1 MSTPYAMLG
10 LVWKGEL
17 KFMNKQ
23 AEKKEKITA
32 LYCRLSQD
40 DGREGESNS
49 ISNQKEILLQY
60 AKQHGFLHPEFF
72 IDDGVSGTTFA
83 RPDFQRMQRMA
94 ENGEIATVI
103 VKDLSRFGRNY
114 LEVGKYLE
122 ITYPTL
128 GIRFIAIQ
136 ENVDTMNNTGTEMM
150 PFNNIF
156 NEWYAAQTSK
166 KIRAVQKA
174 KADNGERVSASIPY
188 GYKKSPDNPKQWIVD
203 EPAAE
208 IVRYIYRLCIDGLGP
223 SQIAKRLRA
232 ERILSPT
239 AYFESIGKPTA
250 NPTPSDPCRW
260 CSDTVQ
266 RILDNKQYT
275 GCTINFMSSMISYKI
290 RKRIPNDESQWQ
302 IIPNTQEAIV
312 DETTWERVQELRK
325 NRRRNT
331 ATGRESIFSGLVYC
345 ADCGSKLYFCASK
358 SINENQ
364 EFYRCAAYKENTGTC
379 SIHYIR
385 DVVLKQLVLETIQKV
400 AEFVQGFEPVFI
412 YLFAKKNAEGKEKNI
427 RTMKAKAEQSKK
439 RIAEIDKLIE
449 RIYTDNVN
457 GKISDERFSIM
468 SANFETEQK
477 ELRESLVELE
487 QSIIATETEK
497 VDVKRFLET
506 IRKCTDLKEL
516 TPTIVNTLIKRIE
529 VHNSAKIDGVKRV
542 PIDIYFTAVGLV
554 SIPDEKEMLQLI
566 EELKANPLKSA

>member
-1 MSTPYAMLG
+1 M
-10 LVWKGEL
+10 K
-17 KFMNKQ
+17 KQ
-23 AEKKEKITA
+23 PEKKEKITA

-72 IDDGVSGTTFA
+72 VDDGVSGTTFM
-83 RPDFQRMQRMA
+83 RPDFQRMQKMA
-94 ENGEIATVI
+94 ENGEIATII

-156 NEWYAAQTSK
+156 NEWFAAQTSK

-188 GYKKSPDNPKQWIVD
+188 GYKKSPDNPKQWIID

-208 IVRYIYRLCIDGLGP
+208 VVRYIYKMCLEGLGP
-223 SQIAKRLRA
+223 TQIAKRLRA
-232 ERILSPT
+232 EKILCPT
-239 AYFESIGKPTA
+239 AYFESVGKATA
-250 NPTPSDPCRW
+250 NKTPSDPYRW
-260 CSDTVQ
+260 CGDTTK
-266 RILDNKQYT
+266 RIIDNRQYT
-275 GCTINFMSSMISYKI
+275 GCTINFKSSMISYKI
-290 RKRIPNDESQWQ
+290 HKRLPNDESEWQ
-302 IIPNTQEAIV
+302 IIPNTQEAII

-331 ATGRESIFSGLVYC
+331 ATGRESIFSGLIYC

-358 SINENQ
+358 SITEKQ

-385 DVVLKQLVLETIQKV
+385 DIVLRQLVLETIQKV
-400 AEFVQGFEPVFI
+400 AEFVQGFEPVFV
-412 YLFAKKNAEGKEKNI
+412 YLFAKKNAEGREKNI
-427 RTMKAKAEQSKK
+427 RAMKLKADQSKK
-439 RIAEIDKLIE
+439 RIAELDKLIE
-449 RIYTDNVN
+449 RIYTDNVM
-457 GKISDERFSIM
+457 GKISDERFAIM
-468 SANFETEQK
+468 SANFEAEQK
-477 ELRESLVELE
+477 ELRESLSNLE
-487 QSIIATETEK
+487 QSIIDTETEK
-497 VDVKRFLET
+497 VDIKRFLET
-506 IRKCTDLKEL
+506 IRECTDLKEL
-516 TPTIVNTLIKRIE
+516 TPAIVNTLIKRIE
-529 VHNSAKIDGVKRV
+529 VHNSIMVDGVKRV
-542 PIDIYFTAVGLV
+542 PIDIHFTAVGLI
-554 SIPDEKEMLQLI
+554 SLPDEKELLELI
-566 EELKANPLKSA
+566 EEIKANPLKSA

>member
-1 MSTPYAMLG
+1 MA
-10 LVWKGEL
+10 
-17 KFMNKQ
+17 KQ
-23 AEKKEKITA
+23 AEKREKITA

-49 ISNQKEILLQY
+49 ISNQKEILMQY
-60 AKQHGFLHPEFF
+60 AKQHGFLHHEFF

-94 ENGEIATVI
+94 ENGQIATII

-166 KIRAVQKA
+166 KIRAVQKV

-188 GYKKSPDNPKQWIVD
+188 GYKKSPDNPKQWIID

-208 IVRYIYRLCIDGLGP
+208 VVRYIYKLCLEGLGP
-223 SQIAKRLRA
+223 TQIAKRLRA
-232 ERILSPT
+232 EKILCPT
-239 AYFESIGKPTA
+239 AYFASVGKATA
-250 NPTPSDPCRW
+250 NKTPSDPYRW
-260 CSDTVQ
+260 CGDTTK
-266 RILDNKQYT
+266 RIIDNRQYT
-275 GCTINFMSSMISYKI
+275 GCTINFKSSMISYKI
-290 RKRIPNDESQWQ
+290 HKRLPNDEREWQ
-302 IIPNTQEAIV
+302 IIPNTQEAII

-325 NRRRNT
+325 NRRQNT

-358 SINENQ
+358 SITEKQ

-385 DVVLKQLVLETIQKV
+385 DIVLRQLVLETIQKV
-400 AEFVQGFEPVFI
+400 AEFVQGFEPVFV
-412 YLFAKKNAEGKEKNI
+412 YLFAKKNAEGREKNI
-427 RTMKAKAEQSKK
+427 RAMKLKAEQSKK
-439 RIAEIDKLIE
+439 RIAELDKLIE
-449 RIYTDNVN
+449 RIYTDNVMA
-457 GKISDERFSIM
+457 KISDERFAIM
-468 SANFETEQK
+468 SNNFETEQK
-477 ELRESLVELE
+477 QLREALTEIE
-487 QSIIATETEK
+487 QSIVVAETEK
-497 VDVKRFLET
+497 VDMKRFLET
-506 IRKCTDLKEL
+506 IRECTELKEL
-516 TPTIVNTLIKRIE
+516 TPAIVNTLIKRIE
-529 VHNSAKIDGVKRV
+529 VHNSIVVDGVKRV
-542 PIDIYFTAVGLV
+542 PIDIHFTAVGLI
-554 SIPDEKEMLQLI
+554 SLPDEKELLELI
-566 EELKANPLKSA
+566 EEIKANPLKSA

>member
-1 MSTPYAMLG
+1 MA
-10 LVWKGEL
+10 
-17 KFMNKQ
+17 KQ

-72 IDDGVSGTTFA
+72 IDDGVSGTTFM
-83 RPDFQRMQRMA
+83 RPDFQRMQKMA
-94 ENGEIATVI
+94 ENGEIATII

-188 GYKKSPDNPKQWIVD
+188 GYKKSPDNPKQWIID

-208 IVRYIYRLCIDGLGP
+208 VVRYIYKLCLEGLGP
-223 SQIAKRLRA
+223 TQIAKRLRA
-232 ERILSPT
+232 EKILCPT
-239 AYFESIGKPTA
+239 AYFESVGKATS
-250 NPTPSDPCRW
+250 NKTPSDPYRW
-260 CSDTVQ
+260 CGDTTK
-266 RILDNKQYT
+266 RIIDNKQYT

-290 RKRIPNDESQWQ
+290 HKRLPNDESEWQ
-302 IIPNTQEAIV
+302 IIPNTQEAIIN
-312 DETTWERVQELRK
+312 ETTWERVQELRK

-345 ADCGSKLYFCASK
+345 ADCGSKLYFCAAK
-358 SINENQ
+358 SITDKQ

-385 DVVLKQLVLETIQKV
+385 DIVLRQLVLETIQKV
-400 AEFVQGFEPVFI
+400 AEFVQGFEPVFV
-412 YLFAKKNAEGKEKNI
+412 YLFAKKNAEGREKNI
-427 RTMKAKAEQSKK
+427 RAMKLKAEQSKK
-439 RIAEIDKLIE
+439 RIVELDKLIE
-449 RIYTDNVN
+449 RIYTDNVM
-457 GKISDERFSIM
+457 GKISDERFAIM
-468 SANFETEQK
+468 STNFEAEQK
-477 ELRESLVELE
+477 ELREALTEIE
-487 QSIIATETEK
+487 QSIVVAETEK
-497 VDVKRFLET
+497 VDMKRFLET
-506 IRKCTDLKEL
+506 IRECTDLKEL
-516 TPTIVNTLIKRIE
+516 TPAIVNTLIKRIE
-529 VHNSAKIDGVKRV
+529 VHNSIIVDGVKRV
-542 PIDIYFTAVGLV
+542 PIDIHFTAVGLI
-554 SIPDEKEMLQLI
+554 SLPDEKELLELI
-566 EELKANPLKSA
+566 EEIKANPLKSA

>member
-1 MSTPYAMLG
+1 MA
-10 LVWKGEL
+10 
-17 KFMNKQ
+17 KQ

-49 ISNQKEILLQY
+49 ISNQKEILMQY

-94 ENGEIATVI
+94 ENGQIATII

-188 GYKKSPDNPKQWIVD
+188 GYKKSPDNPKQWIID

-208 IVRYIYRLCIDGLGP
+208 VVRYIYKLCLEGLGP
-223 SQIAKRLRA
+223 TQIAKRLHT
-232 ERILSPT
+232 EKILCPT
-239 AYFESIGKPTA
+239 AYFESVGKATA
-250 NPTPSDPCRW
+250 NKTPPDPYRW
-260 CSDTVQ
+260 CGDTTK
-266 RILDNKQYT
+266 RIIDNRQYT
-275 GCTINFMSSMISYKI
+275 GCTINFKSSMISYKI
-290 RKRIPNDESQWQ
+290 HKRLPNDESEWQ
-302 IIPNTQEAIV
+302 IIPNTQEAII

-358 SINENQ
+358 SITEKQ

-385 DVVLKQLVLETIQKV
+385 DIVLRQLVLETIQKV

-412 YLFAKKNAEGKEKNI
+412 YLFAKKNAEGREKNI
-427 RTMKAKAEQSKK
+427 RAMKLKAEQSKK
-439 RIAEIDKLIE
+439 RIAELDKLIE
-449 RIYTDNVN
+449 RIYTDNVM
-457 GKISDERFSIM
+457 GKISDERFAIM
-468 SANFETEQK
+468 SANFEAEQK

-487 QSIIATETEK
+487 QAITNAETEK
-497 VDVKRFLET
+497 VDMKRFLET
-506 IRKCTDLKEL
+506 IRECTDLKEL
-516 TPTIVNTLIKRIE
+516 TPAIVNTLIKRIE
-529 VHNSAKIDGVKRV
+529 VHNSIVVDGVKRV
-542 PIDIYFTAVGLV
+542 PIDIHFTAVGLI
-554 SIPDEKEMLQLI
+554 SLPDEKELLELI
-566 EELKANPLKSA
+566 EEIKANPLKSA

>member
-1 MSTPYAMLG
+1 MQCSASLERRIKMA
-10 LVWKGEL
+10 
-17 KFMNKQ
+17 KQ
-23 AEKKEKITA
+23 AEKKEKLTA

-49 ISNQKEILLQY
+49 ISNQKEILIQY

-72 IDDGVSGTTFA
+72 IDDGVSGTTFM
-83 RPDFQRMQRMA
+83 RPDFQRMQKMA
-94 ENGEIATVI
+94 ENGEIATII

-174 KADNGERVSASIPY
+174 KADKGERVSASIPY
-188 GYKKSPDNPKQWIVD
+188 GYKKSPDNPKQWIID

-208 IVRYIYRLCIDGLGP
+208 VVRYIYQLCLDGLGP
-223 SQIAKRLRA
+223 TQIAKRLRA
-232 ERILSPT
+232 EKILCPT

-250 NPTPSDPCRW
+250 NKVPSDPYRW
-260 CSDTVQ
+260 CGDTTK
-266 RILDNKQYT
+266 RIIDNRQYT
-275 GCTINFMSSMISYKI
+275 GCTINFMSSLISYKVH
-290 RKRIPNDESQWQ
+290 KRIPNDKSEWQ
-302 IIPNTQEAIV
+302 IIPNTQEAII

-325 NRRRNT
+325 SRRRNT

-358 SINENQ
+358 SITEKQ

-385 DVVLKQLVLETIQKV
+385 DIVLRQLVLETIQKV
-400 AEFVQGFEPVFI
+400 AEFVQGFEPVFV
-412 YLFAKKNAEGKEKNI
+412 YLFAKKNAEGREKNI
-427 RTMKAKAEQSKK
+427 RAMKLKAEQSKK
-439 RIAEIDKLIE
+439 RIGELDKLIE
-449 RIYTDNVN
+449 RIYTDNVM
-457 GKISDERFSIM
+457 GKISDERFAIM
-468 SANFETEQK
+468 SANFEAEQK
-477 ELRESLVELE
+477 ELREALTEIE
-487 QSIIATETEK
+487 QSIVVAETEK
-497 VDVKRFLET
+497 VDMKRFLET
-506 IRKCTDLKEL
+506 IRECTDLKEL
-516 TPTIVNTLIKRIE
+516 TPAIVNTLIKRIE
-529 VHNSAKIDGVKRV
+529 VHNSVMVDGVKRV
-542 PIDIYFTAVGLV
+542 PIDIHFTAVGLI
-554 SIPDEKEMLQLI
+554 SLPNEKELLELI
-566 EELKANPLKSA
+566 EEIKANPLKSA

>member
-1 MSTPYAMLG
+1 MLG
-10 LVWKGEL
+10 LVWEGEL
-17 KFMNKQ
+17 TKMKKQ
-23 AEKKEKITA
+23 TEKKEKITA

-49 ISNQKEILLQY
+49 ISNQKEILMQY

-94 ENGEIATVI
+94 ENGQIATII

-188 GYKKSPDNPKQWIVD
+188 GYKKSPDNPKQWIID

-208 IVRYIYRLCIDGLGP
+208 IVRYIYKLCLEGLGP
-223 SQIAKRLRA
+223 TQIAKRLRA
-232 ERILSPT
+232 EKILCPT
-239 AYFESIGKPTA
+239 AYFESVGKATA
-250 NPTPSDPCRW
+250 NKTPSDPYRW
-260 CSDTVQ
+260 CGDTTK
-266 RILDNKQYT
+266 RIIDNRQYT
-275 GCTINFMSSMISYKI
+275 GCTINFKSSMISYKI
-290 RKRIPNDESQWQ
+290 HKRLPNDESEWQ
-302 IIPNTQEAIV
+302 IIPNTQEAII

-358 SINENQ
+358 SITDRQ

-385 DVVLKQLVLETIQKV
+385 DVVLRQLVLETIQKV
-400 AEFVQGFEPVFI
+400 AEFVQGFEPIFV
-412 YLFAKKNAEGKEKNI
+412 YLFAKKNAEGREKNI
-427 RTMKAKAEQSKK
+427 RTMKLKAEQSQK
-439 RIAEIDKLIE
+439 RIAELDKLIE
-449 RIYTDNVN
+449 RIYTDNVM
-457 GKISDERFSIM
+457 GKISDERFAIM
-468 SANFETEQK
+468 SANFEAEQK
-477 ELRESLVELE
+477 ELRENLSILE
-487 QSIIATETEK
+487 QSIIDAETEK
-497 VDVKRFLET
+497 VDMKRFLET
-506 IRKCTDLKEL
+506 IRECTDLKEL
-516 TPTIVNTLIKRIE
+516 TPAIVNTLIKRIE
-529 VHNSAKIDGVKRV
+529 VHNSIVVDGVKRV
-542 PIDIYFTAVGLV
+542 PVDIHFTAVGLI
-554 SIPDEKEMLQLI
+554 SLPNEKELLELI
-566 EELKANPLKSA
+566 EEIKANPLKSA

>member
-1 MSTPYAMLG
+1 MQCSANLERRIKMA
-10 LVWKGEL
+10 
-17 KFMNKQ
+17 KQ

-72 IDDGVSGTTFA
+72 VDDGVSGTTFM
-83 RPDFQRMQRMA
+83 RPDFQRMQKMA
-94 ENGEIATVI
+94 ENGEIATII

-156 NEWYAAQTSK
+156 NEWFAAQTSK

-174 KADNGERVSASIPY
+174 KSDNGERVSASIPY
-188 GYKKSPDNPKQWIVD
+188 GYKKSPDNPKQWIID

-208 IVRYIYRLCIDGLGP
+208 VVRYIYKLCLEGLGP
-223 SQIAKRLRA
+223 TQIAKRLRA
-232 ERILSPT
+232 EKILCPT
-239 AYFESIGKPTA
+239 AYFESVGKATA
-250 NPTPSDPCRW
+250 NKTPSDPYRW
-260 CSDTVQ
+260 CGDTTK
-266 RILDNKQYT
+266 RIIDNRQYT
-275 GCTINFMSSMISYKI
+275 GCTINFKSSMISYKI
-290 RKRIPNDESQWQ
+290 HKRLPNDESEWQ
-302 IIPNTQEAIV
+302 IIPNTQEAII

-358 SINENQ
+358 SITEKQ

-385 DVVLKQLVLETIQKV
+385 DIVLRQLVLETIQKV
-400 AEFVQGFEPVFI
+400 AEFVQGFEPVFV
-412 YLFAKKNAEGKEKNI
+412 YLFAKKNAEGREKNI
-427 RTMKAKAEQSKK
+427 RVMKIKAEQSQK
-439 RIAEIDKLIE
+439 RIAELDKLIE
-449 RIYTDNVN
+449 RIYTDNVM
-457 GKISDERFSIM
+457 GKISDERFAIM
-468 SANFETEQK
+468 SANFEAEQK

-487 QSIIATETEK
+487 QAITNAETEK
-497 VDVKRFLET
+497 VDMKRFLET
-506 IRKCTDLKEL
+506 IRECTDLKEL
-516 TPTIVNTLIKRIE
+516 TPAIVNTLIKRIE
-529 VHNSAKIDGVKRV
+529 VHNSIIVDGVKRV
-542 PIDIYFTAVGLV
+542 PIDIHFTAVGLI
-554 SIPDEKEMLQLI
+554 SLPAEKELLELI
-566 EELKANPLKSA
+566 EEIKANPLKSA

>member
-1 MSTPYAMLG
+1 MLG

-17 KFMNKQ
+17 TKMKKQ
-23 AEKKEKITA
+23 TEKKEKITA

-72 IDDGVSGTTFA
+72 VDDGISGTTFM
-83 RPDFQRMQRMA
+83 RPDFQRMQKMA
-94 ENGEIATVI
+94 ESGEISTII

-114 LEVGKYLE
+114 LEVGEYLE
-122 ITYPTL
+122 IKYPTL

-136 ENVDTMNNTGTEMM
+136 ENVDTFNDTGTEMM

-174 KADNGERVSASIPY
+174 KADKGERVSASIPY
-188 GYKKSPDNPKQWIVD
+188 GYKKSPDNPKQWIID

-208 IVRYIYRLCIDGLGP
+208 VVRYIYQLCLDGLGP
-223 SQIAKRLRA
+223 TQIAKRLRV
-232 ERILSPT
+232 EKILCPT

-250 NPTPSDPCRW
+250 NKVPSDPYKW
-260 CSDTVQ
+260 CGDTTK
-266 RILDNKQYT
+266 RIIDNRQYT
-275 GCTINFMSSMISYKI
+275 GCTINFMSSLISYKVH
-290 RKRIPNDESQWQ
+290 KRIPNDKSEWQ
-302 IIPNTQEAIV
+302 IIPNTQEAII

-325 NRRRNT
+325 SRRRNT

-358 SINENQ
+358 SITEKQ

-385 DVVLKQLVLETIQKV
+385 DIVLRQLVLETIQKV
-400 AEFVQGFEPVFI
+400 AEFVQGFEPVFV
-412 YLFAKKNAEGKEKNI
+412 YLFAKKNAEGREKNI
-427 RTMKAKAEQSKK
+427 RAMKLKAEQSKK
-439 RIAEIDKLIE
+439 RITELDKLIE
-449 RIYTDNVN
+449 RIYTDNVM
-457 GKISDERFSIM
+457 GKISDERFAIM

-477 ELRESLVELE
+477 ELREALTEIE
-487 QSIIATETEK
+487 QSIITAETEK
-497 VDVKRFLET
+497 VDMKRFLET
-506 IRKCTDLKEL
+506 IRECTDLKEL

-529 VHNSAKIDGVKRV
+529 VHNSIMVDGVKRV
-542 PIDIYFTAVGLV
+542 PIDIHFTAVGLI
-554 SIPDEKEMLQLI
+554 SLPNEKELLELI
-566 EELKANPLKSA
+566 EEIKENPLKSA

>member
-1 MSTPYAMLG
+1 M
-10 LVWKGEL
+10 K
-17 KFMNKQ
+17 KQ
-23 AEKKEKITA
+23 TEKKEKITA

-72 IDDGVSGTTFA
+72 VDDGISGTTFM
-83 RPDFQRMQRMA
+83 RPDFQRMQKMA
-94 ENGEIATVI
+94 ESGEISTII

-114 LEVGKYLE
+114 LEVGEYLE
-122 ITYPTL
+122 IKYPTL

-136 ENVDTMNNTGTEMM
+136 ENVDTFNDTGTEMM

-174 KADNGERVSASIPY
+174 KADKGERVSASIPY
-188 GYKKSPDNPKQWIVD
+188 GYKKSPDNPKQWIID

-208 IVRYIYRLCIDGLGP
+208 VVRYIYQLCLEGLGP
-223 SQIAKRLRA
+223 TQIAKRLRA
-232 ERILSPT
+232 EKILCPT

-250 NPTPSDPCRW
+250 NKVPSDPYKW
-260 CSDTVQ
+260 CGDTTK
-266 RILDNKQYT
+266 RIIDNRQYT
-275 GCTINFMSSMISYKI
+275 GCTINFMSSLISYKVH
-290 RKRIPNDESQWQ
+290 KRIPNDKSEWQ
-302 IIPNTQEAIV
+302 IIPNTQEAII

-325 NRRRNT
+325 SRRRNT

-358 SINENQ
+358 SITEKQ

-385 DVVLKQLVLETIQKV
+385 DIVLRQIVLETIQKV
-400 AEFVQGFEPVFI
+400 AEFVQGFEPVFV
-412 YLFAKKNAEGKEKNI
+412 YLFAKKNAEGRERNI
-427 RTMKAKAEQSKK
+427 RAMKQKAEQSKK
-439 RIAEIDKLIE
+439 RITELDKLIE
-449 RIYTDNVN
+449 RIYTDNVM
-457 GKISDERFSIM
+457 GKISDERFAIM

-477 ELRESLVELE
+477 ELREALTEIE
-487 QSIIATETEK
+487 QSIVTAETEK
-497 VDVKRFLET
+497 VDMKRFLET
-506 IRKCTDLKEL
+506 IRECTDLKEL

-529 VHNSAKIDGVKRV
+529 VHNSIMVDRVKRV
-542 PIDIYFTAVGLV
+542 PIDIHFTAVGLI
-554 SIPDEKEMLQLI
+554 SLPNEKELLELI
-566 EELKANPLKSA
+566 EEIKANPLKSA

>member
-1 MSTPYAMLG
+1 MQCSASLERRIKMA
-10 LVWKGEL
+10 
-17 KFMNKQ
+17 KQ

-49 ISNQKEILLQY
+49 ISNQKEILMQY

-94 ENGEIATVI
+94 ENGQIATII

-128 GIRFIAIQ
+128 EIRFIAIQ

-188 GYKKSPDNPKQWIVD
+188 GYKKSPDNPKQWIID

-208 IVRYIYRLCIDGLGP
+208 VVRYIYKLCLEGLGP
-223 SQIAKRLRA
+223 TQIAKRLRA
-232 ERILSPT
+232 EKILCPT
-239 AYFESIGKPTA
+239 AYFESVGKATA
-250 NPTPSDPCRW
+250 NKTPSDPYRW
-260 CSDTVQ
+260 CGDTTK
-266 RILDNKQYT
+266 RIIDNRQYT
-275 GCTINFMSSMISYKI
+275 GCTINFKSSMISYKI
-290 RKRIPNDESQWQ
+290 HKRLPNDESEWQ
-302 IIPNTQEAIV
+302 IIPNTQEAII

-358 SINENQ
+358 SITEKQ

-385 DVVLKQLVLETIQKV
+385 DIVLRQLVLETIQKV
-400 AEFVQGFEPVFI
+400 AEFVQGFEPVFV
-412 YLFAKKNAEGKEKNI
+412 YLFAKKNAEGREKNI
-427 RTMKAKAEQSKK
+427 RAMKLKAEQSKK
-439 RIAEIDKLIE
+439 RIAELDKLIE
-449 RIYTDNVN
+449 RIYTDNVM
-457 GKISDERFSIM
+457 GKISDERFAIM
-468 SANFETEQK
+468 SNNFETEQK
-477 ELRESLVELE
+477 QLREALTEIE
-487 QSIIATETEK
+487 QSIVVAETEK
-497 VDVKRFLET
+497 VDMKRFLET
-506 IRKCTDLKEL
+506 IRECTDLKEL
-516 TPTIVNTLIKRIE
+516 TPAIVNTLIKRIE
-529 VHNSAKIDGVKRV
+529 VHNSIVVDGVKRV
-542 PIDIYFTAVGLV
+542 PIDIHFTAVGLI
-554 SIPDEKEMLQLI
+554 SLPDEKELLELI
-566 EELKANPLKSA
+566 EEIKANPLKSA

>member
-1 MSTPYAMLG
+1 MLG
-10 LVWKGEL
+10 LVWEGEL
-17 KFMNKQ
+17 TKMKKQ
-23 AEKKEKITA
+23 TEKKEKITA

-72 IDDGVSGTTFA
+72 VDDGVSGTTFM
-83 RPDFQRMQRMA
+83 RPDFQRMQKMA
-94 ENGEIATVI
+94 ENGEIATII

-156 NEWYAAQTSK
+156 NEWFAAQTSK

-188 GYKKSPDNPKQWIVD
+188 GYKKSPDNPKQWIID

-208 IVRYIYRLCIDGLGP
+208 VVRYIYKLCLEGLGP
-223 SQIAKRLRA
+223 TQIAKRLRA
-232 ERILSPT
+232 EKILCPT
-239 AYFESIGKPTA
+239 AYFESVGKATA
-250 NPTPSDPCRW
+250 NKTPSDPYRW
-260 CSDTVQ
+260 CGDTTK
-266 RILDNKQYT
+266 RIIDNRQYT
-275 GCTINFMSSMISYKI
+275 GCTINFKSSMISYKI
-290 RKRIPNDESQWQ
+290 HKRLPNDESEWQ
-302 IIPNTQEAIV
+302 IIPNTQEAII

-358 SINENQ
+358 SITEKQ

-385 DVVLKQLVLETIQKV
+385 DIVLRQLVLETIQKV
-400 AEFVQGFEPVFI
+400 AEFVQGFEPVFV
-412 YLFAKKNAEGKEKNI
+412 YLFAKKNAEGREKNI
-427 RTMKAKAEQSKK
+427 RAMKLKAEQSKK
-439 RIAEIDKLIE
+439 RITELDKLIE
-449 RIYTDNVN
+449 RIYTDNVM
-457 GKISDERFSIM
+457 GKISDERFAIM
-468 SANFETEQK
+468 SANFEAEQK
-477 ELRESLVELE
+477 ELREALTEIE
-487 QSIIATETEK
+487 QSIITAETEK
-497 VDVKRFLET
+497 VDMKRFLET
-506 IRKCTDLKEL
+506 IRECTDLKEL

-529 VHNSAKIDGVKRV
+529 VHNSIMVDGVKRV
-542 PIDIYFTAVGLV
+542 PIDIHFTAVGLI
-554 SIPDEKEMLQLI
+554 SLPNEKELLELI
-566 EELKANPLKSA
+566 EEIKENPLKSA

>member
-1 MSTPYAMLG
+1 MQCSASLERRIKMA
-10 LVWKGEL
+10 
-17 KFMNKQ
+17 KQ
-23 AEKKEKITA
+23 AEKKEKLTA

-49 ISNQKEILLQY
+49 ISNQKEILMQY

-72 IDDGVSGTTFA
+72 IDDGVSGTTFM
-83 RPDFQRMQRMA
+83 RPDFQRMQKMA
-94 ENGEIATVI
+94 ENGEIATII

-188 GYKKSPDNPKQWIVD
+188 GYKKSPDNPKQWIID

-208 IVRYIYRLCIDGLGP
+208 VVRYIYKLCLEGLGP
-223 SQIAKRLRA
+223 TQIAKRLRA
-232 ERILSPT
+232 EKILCPT
-239 AYFESIGKPTA
+239 AYFESVGKATA
-250 NPTPSDPCRW
+250 NKTPSDPYRW
-260 CSDTVQ
+260 CGDTTK
-266 RILDNKQYT
+266 RIIDNRQYT
-275 GCTINFMSSMISYKI
+275 GCTINFKSSMISYKI
-290 RKRIPNDESQWQ
+290 HKRLPNDESEWQ
-302 IIPNTQEAIV
+302 IIPNTQEAII

-358 SINENQ
+358 SITEKQ

-385 DVVLKQLVLETIQKV
+385 DIVLRQLVLETIQQV
-400 AEFVQGFEPVFI
+400 AEFVQGFEPVFV
-412 YLFAKKNAEGKEKNI
+412 YLFAKKNAEGREKNI
-427 RTMKAKAEQSKK
+427 RAMKLKAEQSKK
-439 RIAEIDKLIE
+439 RIAELDKLIE
-449 RIYTDNVN
+449 RIYTDNVM
-457 GKISDERFSIM
+457 GKISDERFAIM
-468 SANFETEQK
+468 SANFEAEQK

-487 QSIIATETEK
+487 QAITNAETEK
-497 VDVKRFLET
+497 VDMKRFLET
-506 IRKCTDLKEL
+506 IRECTDLKEL
-516 TPTIVNTLIKRIE
+516 TPAIVNTLIKRIE
-529 VHNSAKIDGVKRV
+529 VHNSIVVDGVKRV
-542 PIDIYFTAVGLV
+542 PIDIHFTAVGLI
-554 SIPDEKEMLQLI
+554 SLPDEKELLELI
-566 EELKANPLKSA
+566 EEIKANPLKSA